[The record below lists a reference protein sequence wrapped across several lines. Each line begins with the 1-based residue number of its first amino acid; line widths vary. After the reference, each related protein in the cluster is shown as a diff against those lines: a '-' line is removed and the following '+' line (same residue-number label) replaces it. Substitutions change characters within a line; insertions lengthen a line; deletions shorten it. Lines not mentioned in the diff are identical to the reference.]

1 MVAAGESNS
10 FLLDMFRGTGM
21 VYWADVSLLVSI
33 DYFYANGLLIAG
45 RSGSSVGY
53 Y

>member
-10 FLLDMFRGTGM
+10 FLLDMFRGTDM

-33 DYFYANGLLIAG
+33 DYFYANGLLVASRNG
-45 RSGSSVGY
+45 TST
-53 Y
+53 